1 MKQNILTRRGP
12 AGRSLRGALA
22 GLVATAPMT
31 GVMLGLKQLLPP
43 IERFPLPPR
52 RITLHFAAAG
62 HLLGRLPRP
71 LDLLATLL
79 LHFGFGATAGAV
91 YAWTAARV
99 RLPWHGPHVRVAGRR
114 VRLLAVARGMAF
126 GLLVW
131 AVSYVGWLPALG
143 IIAPA
148 QDRPRRRNL
157 LMITAHLV
165 WGACAGL
172 LVDAFT
178 PRRRRQGGK
187 RPAPA
192 GAATKGAQHAA

>member
-31 GVMLGLKQLLPP
+31 GVMLGIKQLLPP
-43 IERFPLPPR
+43 IQRFPLPPR
-52 RITLHFAAAG
+52 RITLHLAAAG
-62 HLLGRLPRP
+62 GLLGRLPRP
-71 LDLLATLL
+71 LDMLATLL

-99 RLPWHGPHVRVAGRR
+99 RLPWHGPHVRLAGRR
-114 VRLLAVARGMAF
+114 VRLLAVARGLAF

-131 AVSYVGWLPALG
+131 AVSYAGWLPALG
-143 IIAPA
+143 ILAPA
-148 QDRPRRRNL
+148 QDVPRGRNL
-157 LMITAHLV
+157 LMIAAHLV

-172 LVDAFT
+172 LVDALT
-178 PRRRRQGGK
+178 PRRRQHGAK
-187 RPAPA
+187 RHAPA
-192 GAATKGAQHAA
+192 GESAKGAHDAA